1 MTIKVDDLLAQM
13 LEAAKAAFSKDW
25 PAVKEHAETE
35 LKGIA
40 EGIALV
46 ERLRI
51 QGKISQQ
58 QAKLLMKM
66 KKNTAQIVLLTI
78 KGMELVAVENA
89 LNASLKVVK
98 DNVNQALGF
107 SLL

>member
-1 MTIKVDDLLAQM
+1 MSIKVDDLLAKM
-13 LEAAKAAFSKDW
+13 LEAAKSAFSKDW

-35 LKGIA
+35 LKGVA

-51 QGKISQQ
+51 QGKISQK
-58 QAKLLMKM
+58 QAKLLIKM

-98 DNVNQALGF
+98 DNVNDALGF
-107 SLL
+107 ALL